1 MRVGGQVNNMAS
13 AQWSLDDELD
23 IINEVINE
31 DNKLNTDLDLIQEII
46 SKDMQHQ
53 FQQVS

>member
-1 MRVGGQVNNMAS
+1 MAS

-31 DNKLNTDLDLIQEII
+31 DSKLNDDLDLIQEII
-46 SKDMQHQ
+46 SEDLQHQ
-53 FQQVS
+53 TRQVS

>member
-1 MRVGGQVNNMAS
+1 MEN

-31 DNKLNTDLDLIQEII
+31 DSKLNDDLDLIQEII
-46 SKDMQHQ
+46 SEDLQRQ
-53 FQQVS
+53 TRQVS

>member
-1 MRVGGQVNNMAS
+1 MEN

-31 DNKLNTDLDLIQEII
+31 DSKLDDDLDLIQEII
-46 SKDMQHQ
+46 SEDLQHQ
-53 FQQVS
+53 TRQVS

>member
-1 MRVGGQVNNMAS
+1 MEN

-31 DNKLNTDLDLIQEII
+31 DSKLNDDLDLIQEVI
-46 SKDMQHQ
+46 SEDLQHQ
-53 FQQVS
+53 TRQVS

>member
-1 MRVGGQVNNMAS
+1 MDN

-31 DNKLNTDLDLIQEII
+31 DSKLNDDLDLIQEII
-46 SKDMQHQ
+46 SEDLQHQ
-53 FQQVS
+53 TRQVS

>member
-1 MRVGGQVNNMAS
+1 MDN

-31 DNKLNTDLDLIQEII
+31 DSKLNDDLDLIQEII
-46 SKDMQHQ
+46 SEDLQRQ
-53 FQQVS
+53 TRQVS

>member
-1 MRVGGQVNNMAS
+1 MEN

-31 DNKLNTDLDLIQEII
+31 DSKLNDDLDLIQEII
-46 SKDMQHQ
+46 SEDLQHQ
-53 FQQVS
+53 TRQVS